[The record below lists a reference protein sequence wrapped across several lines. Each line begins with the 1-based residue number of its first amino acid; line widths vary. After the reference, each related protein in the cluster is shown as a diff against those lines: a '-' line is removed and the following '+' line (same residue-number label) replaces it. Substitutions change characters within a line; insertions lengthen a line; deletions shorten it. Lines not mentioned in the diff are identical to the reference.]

1 MTVLAGSLAD
11 LDLVSLA
18 DVTSLGRSCLR
29 LEVTGS
35 DGALVGYLVLKAG
48 RVVSASAGALH
59 GRNALHVIL
68 NSAATARFRLLR
80 EPHEQPLAA
89 PLASVDELIELSRVH
104 PRLARATGAPEAAA
118 QSRPYAVPMPA
129 PRGDSGASEATR
141 QGVFRRPQ
149 RPTGASGAV
158 AMPRPPLLAQGTG
171 ARIRMMEGRLDEFD
185 LATLLQVLGL
195 GRSCIELEILDEAG
209 SAVGAVWVK
218 AGKLVF
224 ARAGN
229 IEGMAAIAEL
239 LAARDGFQFA
249 AFRLDADLASAN
261 ALADLEHVLASHPAP
276 RSKARSAR
284 ASAVPAPRAL
294 IMEGSLADFDVPTL
308 LQTVAVGRQYCELE
322 LGRDGSA
329 LGSVRIKAGMV
340 LSASAGDVTGQP
352 ALRRL
357 VGLAAPHWFRLH
369 RLAEALDS
377 TPPLGSLHQ
386 LLLATVAPARSDL
399 SERDEE
405 DFDAPTQADGPRRA
419 PAPVPTA
426 FTRETRRALPESLD
440 AAAPAQE
447 LEAVRAEP
455 PRAEPPRRATVK
467 SLPPAPRVAAGVSGG
482 EALVPLLDGT
492 LSDFDL
498 RTLLEVLAV
507 TRQHSRLVL
516 LDGAGLEV
524 GELRMKAGYVLS
536 VRHAG
541 KEGSEALALMLAL
554 PRIYRFRVL
563 SDLQAVSGEWV
574 DSIANLL
581 AAATVRNTDKPERP
595 TRFLWAAIPIS
606 FAIGG
611 AIVFWL
617 ARGDAP
623 RAKPPAPVTPSSV
636 VAPSKSAPSASAPQP
651 AARPSQSVPAN
662 DTRAP
667 TDEPANDTRAPV
679 DVPADGARAPAGTA
693 GEPADAPPPPAANPT
708 AERGTAPPTAAPED
722 SSEAM
727 VGMSVRNAQNALR
740 RLGYDPGP
748 IDNRY
753 GKRTRAAIVQFQR
766 THRLPQTGHLD
777 RETWSGIVAELT
789 AR

>member
-29 LEVTGS
+29 LEVTGP

-68 NSAATARFRLLR
+68 NAATTARFRLLR
-80 EPHEQPLAA
+80 EPHELALAA
-89 PLASVDELIELSRVH
+89 PLASVDELVELSRAH

-129 PRGDSGASEATR
+129 PRGDSGASDVSR
-141 QGVFRRPQ
+141 QGVFKRPQ
-149 RPTGASGAV
+149 RITGASGAV
-158 AMPRPPLLAQGTG
+158 AMPRPPILAQGTG

-195 GRSCIELEILDEAG
+195 GRSCIELEILDESGA
-209 SAVGAVWVK
+209 AVGAVWVK

-229 IEGMAAIAEL
+229 IEGVAAIAEL
-239 LAARDGFQFA
+239 MTARDGFQFA

-261 ALADLEHVLASHPAP
+261 ALADLGHVLASHTAP
-276 RSKARSAR
+276 RSQARSAR

-322 LGRDGSA
+322 LGRDGA
-329 LGSVRIKAGMV
+329 VLGSIRIKAGMV
-340 LSASAGDVTGQP
+340 LSASAGSLTGQP
-352 ALRRL
+352 ALHRL

-369 RLAEALDS
+369 RLSEALDS
-377 TPPLGSLHQ
+377 TAPLGSLHQ
-386 LLLATVAPARSDL
+386 LLLATAAPPVADL

-419 PAPVPTA
+419 PAPRPAPSA
-426 FTRETRRALPESLD
+426 FTRETRRALPDSFE
-440 AAAPAQE
+440 AAAPARTFEPAAPAQA

-467 SLPPAPRVAAGVSGG
+467 SLPPAPRVAAAGVSSG

-516 LDGAGLEV
+516 LDGAEQEI

-563 SDLQAVSGEWV
+563 SDLHAVSGEWV

-611 AIVFWL
+611 AVVFWL

-623 RAKPPAPVTPSSV
+623 RAKPPAPVAPSLA
-636 VAPSKSAPSASAPQP
+636 VAPPKSTTSPSQPQP
-651 AARPSQSVPAN
+651 AVLPAPGTPAN
-662 DTRAP
+662 DAP
-667 TDEPANDTRAPV
+667 APAPAPANAAPANAAPA
-679 DVPADGARAPAGTA
+679 PADRK
-693 GEPADAPPPPAANPT
+693 
-708 AERGTAPPTAAPED
+708 
-722 SSEAM
+722 
-727 VGMSVRNAQNALR
+727 SV
-740 RLGYDPGP
+740 
-748 IDNRY
+748 
-753 GKRTRAAIVQFQR
+753 V
-766 THRLPQTGHLD
+766 
-777 RETWSGIVAELT
+777 
-789 AR
+789 

>member
-29 LEVTGS
+29 LEVTGP
-35 DGALVGYLVLKAG
+35 DGALVGHLVLKGG

-59 GRNALHVIL
+59 GKNALHVIL
-68 NSAATARFRLLR
+68 NAATTARFRLLR
-80 EPHEQPLAA
+80 EPHELVLAA
-89 PLASVDELIELSRVH
+89 PLASVDELVELSRAR
-104 PRLARATGAPEAAA
+104 PRLARATGAPEAVAA
-118 QSRPYAVPMPA
+118 APSRPYAVPMPA
-129 PRGDSGASEATR
+129 PRGDSSAGEGSR
-141 QGVFRRPQ
+141 GIFRRPH
-149 RPTGASGAV
+149 RTTGASGAV
-158 AMPRPPLLAQGTG
+158 AIPRPPILAQGTG

-195 GRSCIELEILDEAG
+195 GRSCIELEVLDESGA
-209 SAVGAVWVK
+209 AMGAVWVK
-218 AGKLVF
+218 AGKVVF

-249 AFRLDADLASAN
+249 AFRLAADLGSAN
-261 ALADLEHVLASHPAP
+261 PLADIGHVLASHATP
-276 RSKARSAR
+276 RPDARSAP
-284 ASAVPAPRAL
+284 ASAVPSPRVL

-322 LGRDGSA
+322 LGRDGAA
-329 LGSVRIKAGMV
+329 LGSIRLKAGMV
-340 LSASAGDVTGQP
+340 LSASFGSQTGHV
-352 ALRRL
+352 ALRSL
-357 VGLAAPHWFRLH
+357 VALAAPHWFRLH
-369 RLAEALDS
+369 RLSQALDS
-377 TPPLGSLHQ
+377 TPPLGPLHQ
-386 LLLATVAPARSDL
+386 LLLATSPRQ
-399 SERDEE
+399 EDEAE
-405 DFDAPTQADGPRRA
+405 DFDPPTLADGPRR
-419 PAPVPTA
+419 PPLPRPVPAA
-426 FTRETRRALPESLD
+426 FTRETRRALPESLE
-440 AAAPAQE
+440 AAAPAQA

-455 PRAEPPRRATVK
+455 PRIEPAEPPRRATVK
-467 SLPPAPRVAAGVSGG
+467 SLPPAPRIAASGVPAG

-581 AAATVRNTDKPERP
+581 AAATVRNTDTPERP

-611 AIVFWL
+611 AIVFFL

-623 RAKPPAPVTPSSV
+623 RAKVPAPASPPAA
-636 VAPSKSAPSASAPQP
+636 VAPTASAPKP
-651 AARPSQSVPAN
+651 AGLPPASAPKPVGRPPTSAPAN
-662 DTRAP
+662 DTGQPAAATATP
-667 TDEPANDTRAPV
+667 AAGKPAEEPA
-679 DVPADGARAPAGTA
+679 
-693 GEPADAPPPPAANPT
+693 APPLAT
-708 AERGTAPPTAAPED
+708 AEEE
-722 SSEAM
+722 SEAM

-766 THRLPQTGHLD
+766 AHRLPQTGHLD

>member
-18 DVTSLGRSCLR
+18 DVTSLGRASLR
-29 LEVTGS
+29 LEVTGP

-59 GRNALHVIL
+59 GKSALHAIL
-68 NSAATARFRLLR
+68 NAATTARFRLLR
-80 EPHEQPLAA
+80 EPRELTPAA
-89 PLASVDELIELSRVH
+89 PLASVDELVALARAQ
-104 PRLARATGAPEAAA
+104 PRLARATGAPEPVAAA
-118 QSRPYAVPMPA
+118 PSRPYAVPMPA
-129 PRGDSGASEATR
+129 PRGDSSANDGR
-141 QGVFRRPQ
+141 QGIFRRPH

-158 AMPRPPLLAQGTG
+158 AMPRPAILAQGTG

-195 GRSCIELEILDEAG
+195 GRSCIELEVLDESGA
-209 SAVGAVWVK
+209 AVGAVWVK

-229 IEGMAAIAEL
+229 IEGLAAIAEL
-239 LAARDGFQFA
+239 LAARGGFQFA
-249 AFRLDADLASAN
+249 AFRLDADLESAN
-261 ALADLEHVLASHPAP
+261 ALADLESVLASHARPAAP
-276 RSKARSAR
+276 AR
-284 ASAVPAPRAL
+284 AAQPAPRAL

-322 LGRDGSA
+322 LGREGAA
-329 LGSVRIKAGMV
+329 LGWVRLKAGV
-340 LSASAGDVTGQP
+340 VVAATAGALTGLP

-357 VGLAAPHWFRLH
+357 VALAAPHWFRLH
-369 RLAEALDS
+369 RLADGLDA
-377 TPPLGSLHQ
+377 TPPLGALHQ
-386 LLLATVAPARSDL
+386 LLLATAAPAQTELED
-399 SERDEE
+399 EDEEE
-405 DFDAPTQADGPRRA
+405 DFDPPTLADGPRRL
-419 PAPVPTA
+419 PPRHVPEA
-426 FTRETRRALPESLD
+426 FTRETRRALPEPLET
-440 AAAPAQE
+440 AAPAQA

-455 PRAEPPRRATVK
+455 PRGPATEPPRRATVK
-467 SLPPAPRVAAGVSGG
+467 SLPPVPRVAATGGPSG
-482 EALVPLLDGT
+482 EALAPLLDGT

-516 LDGAGLEV
+516 LDGADHEV

-581 AAATVRNTDKPERP
+581 AAATVRNTDTPERP

-611 AIVFWL
+611 AIVFLL
-617 ARGDAP
+617 ARGDVP
-623 RAKPPAPVTPSSV
+623 RAKAPAPPPAT
-636 VAPSKSAPSASAPQP
+636 VAPPASAP
-651 AARPSQSVPAN
+651 RPSAPKPVVLPPTSAPAN
-662 DTRAP
+662 DT
-667 TDEPANDTRAPV
+667 
-679 DVPADGARAPAGTA
+679 
-693 GEPADAPPPPAANPT
+693 GEPVRAAPPAPPSPPAQELVATPPPS
-708 AERGTAPPTAAPED
+708 APQEEG
-722 SSEAM
+722 EAM
-727 VGMSVRNAQNALR
+727 VGMSVRNAQKALR

-748 IDNRY
+748 VDNRY
-753 GKRTRAAIVQFQR
+753 GQRTRAAIVEFQR
-766 THRLPQTGHLD
+766 AHRLPQTGHLD

>member
-1 MTVLAGSLAD
+1 MTLLAGTLAD

-29 LEVTGS
+29 LEVTGPE
-35 DGALVGYLVLKAG
+35 GALVGYLVLKAG

-59 GRNALHVIL
+59 GRTALHVIL
-68 NSAATARFRLLR
+68 NAATTARFRLLR
-80 EPHEQPLAA
+80 EPRELGMAA
-89 PLASVDELIELSRVH
+89 PLASVDELLELSRAQ
-104 PRLARATGAPEAAA
+104 PRLARATGAPEPTAAP
-118 QSRPYAVPMPA
+118 SRPYAVPMPA
-129 PRGDSGASEATR
+129 PRSDSSASEAQR

-149 RPTGASGAV
+149 RATGASGAV
-158 AMPRPPLLAQGTG
+158 AVPRPPILAQGTG

-195 GRSCIELEILDEAG
+195 GRSCIELEVLDEAG
-209 SAVGAVWVK
+209 AVVGAVWVK
-218 AGKLVF
+218 AGKLVS

-239 LAARDGFQFA
+239 LSARDGFQFA
-249 AFRLDADLASAN
+249 AFRLDADLEAAS
-261 ALADLEHVLASHPAP
+261 ALADIGHVLASHARPGAGTRAP
-276 RSKARSAR
+276 RS
-284 ASAVPAPRAL
+284 PAAPTPRTL

-322 LGRDGSA
+322 LGRAGAA
-329 LGSVRIKAGMV
+329 LGSIRLKAGV
-340 LSASAGDVTGQP
+340 VVSASAGASSGVP
-352 ALRRL
+352 ALRHL
-357 VGLAAPHWFRLH
+357 VALTAPHWFRLH
-369 RLAEALDS
+369 RLSEGVSSAA
-377 TPPLGSLHQ
+377 PLGPLHQ
-386 LLLATVAPARSDL
+386 LLLATAGAPSADL
-399 SERDEE
+399 LDEDDE
-405 DFDAPTQADGPRRA
+405 DFDPPTLADAPRRA
-419 PAPVPTA
+419 PRPEPRGAPQA
-426 FTRETRRALPESLD
+426 FTRETQRVLPESLREPGAQVLD
-440 AAAPAQE
+440 TVRAAP
-447 LEAVRAEP
+447 
-455 PRAEPPRRATVK
+455 PRMAPAPDEPPRRATVK
-467 SLPPAPRVAAGVSGG
+467 SLPPVPRAPAAAPSG
-482 EALVPLLDGT
+482 ESLVPLLDGT
-492 LSDFDL
+492 LADFDL

-516 LDGAGLEV
+516 LDGSGQEV

-541 KEGSEALALMLAL
+541 KEGAEALTLMLAL

-581 AAATVRNTDKPERP
+581 AAATVRNTDTPERP

-611 AIVFWL
+611 AIVFLL
-617 ARGDAP
+617 ARGDTP
-623 RAKPPAPVTPSSV
+623 RARPPVSAPPSGPAASAAPAPAMPPPAMPPPAMPPHAAVLPAT
-636 VAPSKSAPSASAPQP
+636 SA
-651 AARPSQSVPAN
+651 PAN
-662 DTRAP
+662 DTAP
-667 TDEPANDTRAPV
+667 PEPTPAPPAEEPAAASAPS
-679 DVPADGARAPAGTA
+679 
-693 GEPADAPPPPAANPT
+693 E
-708 AERGTAPPTAAPED
+708 PED
-722 SSEAM
+722 RGEAM

-748 IDNRY
+748 VDNRY
-753 GKRTRAAIVQFQR
+753 GKRTRAAIMQFQR